1 MEHIQRKRETSVL
14 LRAVEELHAG
24 QDGLVA
30 LGQLV
35 GSALSA
41 PRAGKKV
48 VVAVVGNGQ
57 GPAELIESY
66 TGKPMKNK
74 GLGTESQFTVV
85 EYGVSKSLSKGDDAL
100 KKLPQADRLTRVTG
114 LEKSFCSEQC
124 ESTHLDFELVNFV
137 RLPLIEGKVKG
148 DKASVDEALER
159 VREALSDEKVGSL
172 RKVFEGIDVNND
184 GGISQQEFVS
194 GIEKLDLGL
203 KLADLHS
210 AFDVIDVTQDGEIEL
225 DEFIAAFKPSGVTY
239 PYDLEDAVLQVAEVA
254 DVVIALADPKRTR
267 INAREMELLGQLYQ
281 RCKYKMHMC
290 VFLAAT
296 MATESNL
303 GMILDETRN
312 QLATRLRDSALKS
325 CKLVWCTNAKFESKF
340 ENAFEGLCE
349 DIALKVVLCI
359 AAPSAVRHPNLFEAC
374 DAC

>member
-148 DKASVDEALER
+148 DKASVDDALER

-359 AAPSAVRHPNLFEAC
+359 AALSAVRHPNLFEAC

>member
-114 LEKSFCSEQC
+114 M
-124 ESTHLDFELVNFV
+124 
-137 RLPLIEGKVKG
+137 
-148 DKASVDEALER
+148 AR
-159 VREALSDEKVGSL
+159 VSLLS
-172 RKVFEGIDVNND
+172 
-184 GGISQQEFVS
+184 
-194 GIEKLDLGL
+194 
-203 KLADLHS
+203 
-210 AFDVIDVTQDGEIEL
+210 
-225 DEFIAAFKPSGVTY
+225 
-239 PYDLEDAVLQVAEVA
+239 
-254 DVVIALADPKRTR
+254 
-267 INAREMELLGQLYQ
+267 
-281 RCKYKMHMC
+281 
-290 VFLAAT
+290 AT
-296 MATESNL
+296 GPPVCGNGAT
-303 GMILDETRN
+303 
-312 QLATRLRDSALKS
+312 
-325 CKLVWCTNAKFESKF
+325 
-340 ENAFEGLCE
+340 
-349 DIALKVVLCI
+349 
-359 AAPSAVRHPNLFEAC
+359 
-374 DAC
+374 